1 MPHLAQSPTRHYMLN
16 ISFMGYD
23 SDYTVIAKISRIFL
37 REGLPHANTAPRT
50 VKDTTP
56 HHVTWEYHGR
66 GTRSLPVSLGRHACR
81 SVEE

>member
-56 HHVTWEYHGR
+56 HHVTWEYHGQER
-66 GTRSLPVSLGRHACR
+66 QVTSSLIRETRMQKC
-81 SVEE
+81 

>member
-66 GTRSLPVSLGRHACR
+66 ERQVTSSLIRETRMQKC
-81 SVEE
+81 